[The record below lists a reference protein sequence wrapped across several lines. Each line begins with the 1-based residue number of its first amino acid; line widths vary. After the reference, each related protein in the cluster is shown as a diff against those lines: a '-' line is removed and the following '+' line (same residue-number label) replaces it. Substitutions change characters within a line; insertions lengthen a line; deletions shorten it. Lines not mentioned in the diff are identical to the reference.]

1 VTITGV
7 PLEQIEVVDQE
18 STPTQE
24 GTAREVLRA
33 LLRDRTAMFGVILVT
48 LLCLAAIFAG
58 VLAPKDPNL
67 QDVASRFDAPSR
79 DHLLGTDHLG
89 RDVLSR
95 VLLGARLS
103 IGSALV
109 AGLSVALVGLL
120 MGMLAGYFGGI
131 VDTIISRVVDVLLAF
146 PLLLLALTVTGILG
160 PGLRNIIIS
169 LVVASWASYARIV
182 RSAVLAEKNKAYVE
196 AARAAGASHMR
207 ILFRHVLP
215 NIVAPVIVFTT
226 LDTGVMLL
234 AVSSLSFLGLGVKPP
249 AAEWGAMLSEGRAY
263 LDQAPQMM
271 FYPGAAIFL
280 TVLGL
285 NLLGDGLRDALDPR
299 TRAVVADDAAVAKR
313 LLGRRRP
320 RPSPS

>member
-1 VTITGV
+1 MTITGV
-7 PLEQIEVVDQE
+7 PLEQIEVVEQE
-18 STPTQE
+18 AAPTQQ
-24 GTAREVLRA
+24 GTAKEVLRA
-33 LLRDRTAMFGVILVT
+33 LLRDRTAMIGVVLVLLLLIVALFGT
-48 LLCLAAIFAG
+48 S
-58 VLAPKDPNL
+58 LAPKDPNL
-67 QDVASRFDAPSR
+67 QDVASRFDAPSKE
-79 DHLLGTDHLG
+79 HLLGTDNLG
-89 RDVLSR
+89 RDVMSR
-95 VLLGARLS
+95 VLYGARLS
-103 IGSALV
+103 LGSAVV

-131 VDTIISRVVDVLLAF
+131 VDTIIGRVVDVLLAF
-146 PLLLLALTVTGILG
+146 PLLLLALTITGILG

-182 RSAVLAEKNKAYVE
+182 RGAVLAEKSKAYVE

-215 NIVAPVIVFTT
+215 NIIAPVIVFTT

-234 AVSSLSFLGLGVKPP
+234 AVSSLSFLGLGVRPP

-263 LDQAPQMM
+263 LDLAPQMM

-280 TVLGL
+280 AVLGL

-299 TRAVVADDAAVAKR
+299 TRSMVNDATVSRR
-313 LLGRRRP
+313 LLATKRRTKA
-320 RPSPS
+320 